1 MVQTIYMYRIN
12 PSGDIVVNLYISLS
26 SLSHRAAL
34 SVFFFAICGVPSRK
48 VCQPL
53 RVSLK
58 GVSENGLSP
67 EIANL
72 IGKMDEMVIDPWNFL
87 RKMLIHHG
95 FHHLDL
101 GWLGVFSDKPTTRW
115 PLQNSR
121 LTLVVGPHG
130 HCLLTSSKFSPAG
143 WWSPIAS
150 RFISWFISWNIPQK
164 NGWFGVPHGTPI
176 FTWCYMMLNFFYDIV
191 ILTSLAGT
199 LWASDLAI
207 HWREPW
213 VWFLVV
219 HFYQS
224 SSRFRC
230 STFWTCKVRN
240 PIPVT
245 SRWKLIYENHGKP
258 NSSAPRNISGSP
270 RNRCRGC
277 RHLPQLGSS
286 QYWSRWKAME
296 NGGCPWD
303 IYGVLMGFNGIQW
316 MVILW

>member
-1 MVQTIYMYRIN
+1 MYRIN

-72 IGKMDEMVIDPWNFL
+72 IGKMDENGDWPMEFSQKNADSPW
-87 RKMLIHHG
+87 ISP
-95 FHHLDL
+95 L
-101 GWLGVFSDKPTTRW
+101 GSWMTRGIFR
-115 PLQNSR
+115 QTHNA
-121 LTLVVGPHG
+121 
-130 HCLLTSSKFSPAG
+130 LTSSKFSPH
-143 WWSPIAS
+143 AS
-150 RFISWFISWNIPQK
+150 RGSSRSLLADLFKVLTCRLMIPNSFMVYFMVYFMEHPTEK
-164 NGWFGVPHGTPI
+164 WMIWGTPWYPP
-176 FTWCYMMLNFFYDIV
+176 FLHDVTWCWIYFYDIV

-296 NGGCPWD
+296 NEGCPWD